1 MKIALT
7 GDVMLGRL
15 VDQEVVCDTSIA
27 PEAIWGDVLP
37 LFLSA
42 DCRLINLECVISTRG
57 QPWNP
62 MLKAFHFRAN
72 PRAIEILQA
81 ARVDGATLANNHVL
95 DYGPEALLDCL
106 AFLDQANIQHT
117 GAGAQMDEALKP
129 AFIECSQ
136 GRIAVV
142 ALTDNEPDWEATQS
156 QPGVNYV
163 GYDAQGLLSPYMD
176 RIAEVIQLAR
186 QHASFVI
193 ISAHIGPNWGEPSPS
208 MRKLAHQLLDLG
220 GDLYWGHSNHTPQG
234 IEIYKEKVILY
245 STGDF
250 VDDYAVDPDERN
262 DLSFLYSVEENLGR
276 VDRIQLYPVRIE
288 NFQVH
293 RATGSDLAFLQ
304 HSLPTKCV
312 SFNTDVTFQD
322 GIGTIAISKKERALS
337 METPPAGV

>member
-1 MKIALT
+1 MKIVLT

-15 VDQEVVCDTSIA
+15 VDPHMVSNISIT
-27 PEAIWGDVLP
+27 PEAIWGDTLP
-37 LFLSA
+37 LFLTA

-57 QPWNP
+57 QPWSP
-62 MLKAFHFRAN
+62 LRKPFHFRTN

-81 ARVDGATLANNHVL
+81 AWVDCATLANNHVL
-95 DYGPEALLDCL
+95 DYGPDALLDCL
-106 AFLDQANIQHT
+106 TFLDQANIQHT
-117 GAGAQMDEALKP
+117 GAGAHMDEALEP

-142 ALTDNEPDWEATQS
+142 ALTDNEPEWEATQS

-163 GYDAQGLLSPYMD
+163 GYDTQGLLSPYRD
-176 RIAEVIQLAR
+176 RIADVIRHAR

-193 ISAHIGPNWGEPSPS
+193 ISAHIGPNWGAPSPA
-208 MRKLAHQLLDLG
+208 MRNLAYQLLDLG

-234 IEIYKEKVILY
+234 IEIYKGKVILY

-262 DLSFLYSVEENLGR
+262 DLSFLFSVEENLGR

-293 RATGSDLAFLQ
+293 RATGSDLTFLQ
-304 HSLPTKCV
+304 HSLRTKCA

-322 GIGTIAISKKERALS
+322 GIGTIAISKNERAFS

>member
-15 VDQEVVCDTSIA
+15 VNRYVVTNTSLA
-27 PEAIWGDVLP
+27 PETIWGDVLP
-37 LFLSA
+37 LFMSA

-62 MLKAFHFRAN
+62 GLKPFHFRSN
-72 PRAIEILQA
+72 PRAIEILKA
-81 ARVDGATLANNHVL
+81 ARVDCATLANNHVL
-95 DYGPEALLDCL
+95 DYGPEALLDSL
-106 AFLDQANIQHT
+106 NFLDQANIQHT
-117 GAGAQMDEALKP
+117 GAGAHIDEALAP
-129 AFIECSQ
+129 AFLEFAQ

-142 ALTDNEPDWEATQS
+142 ALTDNEPEWEATQF

-163 GYDAQGLLSPYMD
+163 GYDARGLLAPYQE
-176 RIAEVIQLAR
+176 RIADLIRDAR
-186 QHASFVI
+186 QNAFFVM
-193 ISAHIGPNWGEPSPS
+193 ISAHIGPNWGEPSLA

-220 GDLYWGHSNHTPQG
+220 GDFYWGHSNHTPQG
-234 IEIYKEKVILY
+234 IEIYKGKVILY

-262 DLSFLYSVEENLGR
+262 DLSFLFQIEENLGR

-293 RATGSDLAFLQ
+293 RATGPDLKFLQ
-304 HSLPTKCV
+304 HALREKCRA
-312 SFNTDVTFQD
+312 FGTDVIFQD
-322 GIGTIAISKKERALS
+322 GIGTI
-337 METPPAGV
+337 TVT

>member
-15 VDQEVVCDTSIA
+15 VDQQVVCDTSLA

-37 LFLSA
+37 IFMSA

-106 AFLDQANIQHT
+106 TFLDQANIQHT
-117 GAGAQMDEALKP
+117 GAGALMDEALKP
-129 AFIECSQ
+129 AFLEYTQ
-136 GRIAVV
+136 GRIAVL
-142 ALTDNEPDWEATQS
+142 ALTDNEPEWEATQS

-163 GYDAQGLLSPYMD
+163 SYDAQGLLSPYRD
-176 RIAEVIQLAR
+176 RIAEVIRHTR

-193 ISAHIGPNWGEPSPS
+193 ISAHIGPNWGAPSPA
-208 MRKLAHQLLDLG
+208 MRNLAHQLLDLG

-234 IEIYKEKVILY
+234 IEIYKGKVILY

-262 DLSFLYSVEENLGR
+262 DLSFLFSIEENAGR
-276 VDRIQLYPVRIE
+276 VDRIQLFPVRIE

-293 RATGSDLAFLQ
+293 RATGPDLTYLQRSLRAKCRAFR
-304 HSLPTKCV
+304 TNV
-312 SFNTDVTFQD
+312 SFQD
-322 GIGTIAISKKERALS
+322 GIGTITVR
-337 METPPAGV
+337 